1 MEDRV
6 LPEQD
11 FVSRR
16 LGLER
21 PLRGK
26 IAGVPTVDKMRTTL
40 LLSLVEGA
48 GSASRKGPEKVLMI
62 VGRCCLS
69 FAERVSLSMVART
82 SLYKVM

>member
-1 MEDRV
+1 M

-21 PLRGK
+21 PLRGR

-48 GSASRKGPEKVLMI
+48 GSASRKGAEKVLMI
-62 VGRCCLS
+62 VGRCC
-69 FAERVSLSMVART
+69 
-82 SLYKVM
+82 